1 VTTWWAVQDLNLNR
15 FGNLGEQTLG
25 ESHSKLANAHEVA
38 NLLKV
43 SLRLRTWAYAILN
56 CTVRSEIPH
65 FIPQT
70 IPTPPDQ
77 SDTTGQKFF
86 DSRMIPTPPDQSD
99 HMHPSFNPKVP
110 GSRPGR
116 PTEILRKNV
125 KRP

>member
-1 VTTWWAVQDLNLNR
+1 MTTWWAVQDLNLNR

-43 SLRLRTWAYAILN
+43 SLRLRTWACAILN

-70 IPTPPDQ
+70 
-77 SDTTGQKFF
+77 
-86 DSRMIPTPPDQSD
+86 IPTPPDQSD